1 MMPPFIYPHRAN
13 GRGGIPVTRHYKCR
27 KLLCGH
33 YRSVTST
40 SRRDIPECPEHK
52 IPMRRA

>member
-13 GRGGIPVTRHYKCR
+13 GRGSIPVTRHYKCR